1 MDLMLPL
8 IMRWIHI
15 GSAITVVG
23 GTVFTLFVLLPA
35 AREIL
40 HEEHLKLRAAVLR
53 RWKWFVHIGIAL
65 FLISGLYNY
74 LVVMRPLHKGDGLYH
89 ALMGTKILLAL
100 GVFGLAEMLV
110 GRSKLAD
117 QLRQNASKFLTI
129 NLTLAALII
138 MISGFVRTIPPKTGA
153 GSAPVNSATTPI
165 TPHTTP

>member
-1 MDLMLPL
+1 MDIVPL

-53 RWKWFVHIGIAL
+53 RWKWFVHGGVAL

-100 GVFGLAEMLV
+100 GVFGLAEILV

-117 QLRQNASKFLTI
+117 KLRQNASKFLTI
-129 NLTLAALII
+129 NLALAAII
-138 MISGFVRTIPPKTGA
+138 VMLSGFLRTIPPKTPNGA
-153 GSAPVNSATTPI
+153 AAAQSVTSPAN
-165 TPHTTP
+165 

>member
-1 MDLMLPL
+1 MDFALPL

-35 AREIL
+35 AKEIL
-40 HEEHLKLRAAVLR
+40 HEEHLKLRAAVLK

-89 ALMGTKILLAL
+89 GLMGAKFLLAL

-110 GRSKLAD
+110 GRSKAAEK
-117 QLRQNASKFLTI
+117 LRHNASKFLTI
-129 NLTLAALII
+129 NLALAVII
-138 MISGFVRTIPPKTGA
+138 VMLSGFLRTIPAKAIPGGLPA
-153 GSAPVNSATTPI
+153 NRVALPD
-165 TPHTTP
+165 

>member
-1 MDLMLPL
+1 MDIVLPL

-23 GTVFTLFVLLPA
+23 GTVCTWFVLLPA
-35 AREIL
+35 AKEIL
-40 HEEHLKLRAAVLR
+40 HEEHLKLRAAVLK

-89 ALMGTKILLAL
+89 GLMGAKILLAL

-110 GRSKLAD
+110 GRSKAAEK
-117 QLRQNASKFLTI
+117 LRQNASKFLTI
-129 NLTLAALII
+129 NLALAVII
-138 MISGFVRTIPPKTGA
+138 VMLSGFLRTIPAK
-153 GSAPVNSATTPI
+153 SAPLG
-165 TPHTTP
+165 PHANGGVVPVVPD